1 MSNDAVGGLLRGFN
15 NGLTSGLEFYK
26 TIQGEERY
34 KREEQY
40 RNRRDARRDM
50 EADRGYEFD
59 REKFST
65 ANEQWERNF
74 EFEGTKHADNVKHQS
89 RLAGIQEK
97 NAQTSAGYLGLANR
111 QYSDSQAEKERLR
124 TLDNAEKMFSASLV
138 DGDGQYITDDA
149 TYAEVAN
156 KNPQVIKA
164 LLDVAAARGLLDPK
178 RVQGYTGAQLVP
190 TPKGLALRV
199 AGTDATGKPIKA
211 GGGILSENG
220 TDDPNDPYVLVNVGQ
235 LRQIA
240 DPNFRGAQRSAA
252 LARDQVAGY
261 TEQNQAL
268 EQETTASLS
277 AALAQQEQAVK
288 ASEERLATLQAEREQ
303 QPNAVSTSALAGGI
317 GGGAGVPRTNPRIAQ
332 LDTEIA
338 SLSKQLEQG
347 RATLGNLSGRLSE
360 VPNTFGA
367 QREQFAGTINAQS
380 RLHGEQYAA
389 NTLASALKYPEQ
401 QQKAVKAAD
410 EGFGKAVENVLKDN
424 VFKPRKGEP
433 GPKVSAAEFRT
444 LLTAMPA
451 EVQRKIGG
459 SAQYQ
464 SALYDVA
471 NHMAKSGVAAD
482 PVFMLEARAAGADL
496 GAYTEYLA
504 APQNAG
510 RDIAQVHAEAVE
522 IGKQKAANPSASTA
536 TLSGALRMQ

>member
-1 MSNDAVGGLLRGFN
+1 MSNDAVGGLLRGLN
-15 NGLTSGLEFYK
+15 NGLASGLEFYK

-50 EADRGYEFD
+50 EVDRGYEFD

-74 EFEGTKHADNVKHQS
+74 GRDGEKFEFEKTKHGDEVKLRS
-89 RLAGIQEK
+89 RSLAVDEG
-97 NAQTSAGYLGLANR
+97 GLALRNR
-111 QYSDSQAEKERLR
+111 AYNDSRTEAERLR
-124 TLDNAEKMFSASLV
+124 TLDNAEKLFAASLI

-164 LLDVAAARGLLDPK
+164 MLDVAVARGQLDPK

-211 GGGILSENG
+211 GGGFLSENG

-252 LARDQVAGY
+252 LARDQIAGY
-261 TEQNQAL
+261 DAQSQAL

-317 GGGAGVPRTNPRIAQ
+317 GGGAGVPRTNPRIAE

-338 SLSKQLEQG
+338 TLSKQLEQG

-410 EGFGKAVENVLKDN
+410 EGFGKVVENVLKDN

-504 APQNAG
+504 ASQNAG

>member
-15 NGLTSGLEFYK
+15 NGLSSGLEFYK
-26 TIQGEERY
+26 TIQNEERY

-50 EADRGYEFD
+50 EADRTYEFD

-74 EFEGTKHADNVKHQS
+74 EFEGTKHADNVEHQKGMRDIYGRQAAVAEAGQ
-89 RLAGIQEK
+89 RLNQRKFDYQVSE
-97 NAQTSAGYLGLANR
+97 N
-111 QYSDSQAEKERLR
+111 ERAR
-124 TLDNAEKMFSASLV
+124 NLDNAEKMFSASLI
-138 DGDGQYITDDA
+138 DSDGQYITDDA
-149 TYAEVAN
+149 AYADAAN

-164 LLDVAAARGLLDPK
+164 MLDVAAARGLIDPQ
-178 RVQGYTGAQLVP
+178 RVKGYTGAQLVP

-199 AGTDATGKPIKA
+199 AGTDASGKPIKA
-211 GGGILSENG
+211 GGGFLSENG

-252 LARDQVAGY
+252 LARDQIAGY
-261 TEQNQAL
+261 DAQSQAV

-277 AALAQQEQAVK
+277 SALAEQEKAV
-288 ASEERLATLQAEREQ
+288 AAGEARLAALQAERDK

-317 GGGAGVPRTNPRIAQ
+317 GGGAGVPRTNPRIAE
-332 LDTEIA
+332 LDKEIA
-338 SLSKQLEQG
+338 TLGKQLEQG

-367 QREQFAGTINAQS
+367 QREQFAGTINSQA

-389 NTLASALKYPEQ
+389 NTLSSALKYPETQ
-401 QQKAVKAAD
+401 AKAIKAAD
-410 EGFGKAVENVLKDN
+410 EGFGKVVENVVKDN

-433 GPKVSAAEFRT
+433 APKVSAAEFRT
-444 LLTAMPA
+444 LLNAMPA

-459 SAQYQ
+459 SRQYEA
-464 SALYDVA
+464 ALYDVA
-471 NHMAKSGVAAD
+471 NHMAKTGVAAD

-510 RDIAQVHAEAVE
+510 RDVAEVHAEAVQ
-522 IGKQKAANPSASTA
+522 IGKEKAANPSASTA